1 MESSRYIP
9 RDHLHMR
16 TTEIDFNSAAV
27 MAPKKTDNAK
37 KRTADARAK
46 RFWVYRFFWSV
57 MRANNICVWRYFY
70 TLPFCLHLN
79 VPITWSLQSACMMK
93 SPLIFKQGNQS
104 STERE
109 VKKKYL
115 YFIKPICL
123 WASLNCNHT
132 KNNI

>member
-46 RFWVYRFFWSV
+46 RFWVYRF
-57 MRANNICVWRYFY
+57 
-70 TLPFCLHLN
+70 
-79 VPITWSLQSACMMK
+79 
-93 SPLIFKQGNQS
+93 
-104 STERE
+104 
-109 VKKKYL
+109 
-115 YFIKPICL
+115 
-123 WASLNCNHT
+123 WASGRPTIFVCEDTFMLCHFLY
-132 KNNI
+132 I